1 MSNNQQPQERID
13 ILENILLRL
22 HHGAS
27 PEEVQADFDE
37 HFTGVSAIEIS
48 MMEHQLMYGD
58 SEITFEDV
66 LKLCNVHANLFK
78 NAVKDGETP
87 DADKPGHPVQVFKD
101 ENNAFRAA
109 LMRINN
115 LLNVLGELPKEE
127 LEDGMLRG
135 LRRQFDLLGQFDVH
149 YERKEKL
156 FFPKM
161 EYYGHD
167 APPKV
172 MWAKDD
178 EIRDQFKAAY
188 KKMEQ
193 FPNIPM
199 SEVKEAFAEFEF
211 EFNEMIF
218 KEEAILINILLEA
231 LTVEDWYQI
240 AQESDA
246 YGFAIIRP
254 SEEWVPDSLNEA
266 EDDKKVIKDLSTS
279 NMPLP
284 IQQVVSQSDAT
295 LESRKIAV
303 DGGYITVTF
312 EPDSASTRLDPNRL
326 DRFTEIKIGDGFL
339 NRDQINLVLDYT
351 PMEIT
356 VVNEQDIVIYSNFNE
371 KWLNRTFNIRQYNTL
386 GRSVETLYK
395 RPLKGQVM
403 ALVEQF
409 RKGNAK
415 DETIIH
421 TMSDKLV
428 KIDLYPQY
436 SQSGQ
441 YVGYVEF
448 LINLDYI
455 DRVNTRMKRE
465 LTPIEAYE
473 NETLYLSDVKPLK
486 QTETKHEFPT
496 TSETSLTSHKLNFSD
511 GSLMLTWENSQN
523 TIQEDQLLD
532 YDIPLK
538 LRNGQ
543 LSLDQLKVVLNLVPF
558 EISFVDHEDIFQYF
572 NNIAVTYK
580 DMIFVR
586 TPAQIKRNLELC
598 HPPFLWPM
606 ISQLIQSFR
615 ERKRYFEELWYP
627 TGNNEYI
634 YIIYQ
639 ATYDLEGNFT
649 GMIETVIDIQPFM
662 DIKQAQQTL

>member
-1 MSNNQQPQERID
+1 
-13 ILENILLRL
+13 
-22 HHGAS
+22 
-27 PEEVQADFDE
+27 
-37 HFTGVSAIEIS
+37 
-48 MMEHQLMYGD
+48 
-58 SEITFEDV
+58 
-66 LKLCNVHANLFK
+66 
-78 NAVKDGETP
+78 
-87 DADKPGHPVQVFKD
+87 
-101 ENNAFRAA
+101 
-109 LMRINN
+109 
-115 LLNVLGELPKEE
+115 
-127 LEDGMLRG
+127 
-135 LRRQFDLLGQFDVH
+135 
-149 YERKEKL
+149 
-156 FFPKM
+156 
-161 EYYGHD
+161 
-167 APPKV
+167 
-172 MWAKDD
+172 
-178 EIRDQFKAAY
+178 
-188 KKMEQ
+188 
-193 FPNIPM
+193 
-199 SEVKEAFAEFEF
+199 
-211 EFNEMIF
+211 
-218 KEEAILINILLEA
+218 
-231 LTVEDWYQI
+231 
-240 AQESDA
+240 
-246 YGFAIIRP
+246 
-254 SEEWVPDSLNEA
+254 
-266 EDDKKVIKDLSTS
+266 
-279 NMPLP
+279 MPLP

-312 EPDSASTRLDPNRL
+312 EPDSAPTRLDPNRL

-511 GSLMLTWENSQN
+511 GSLMLTWENSHN

-572 NNIAVTYK
+572 NNIAITYK

-615 ERKRYFEELWYP
+615 ERERYFEELWYP

-639 ATYDLEGNFT
+639 ATYDIEGNFT